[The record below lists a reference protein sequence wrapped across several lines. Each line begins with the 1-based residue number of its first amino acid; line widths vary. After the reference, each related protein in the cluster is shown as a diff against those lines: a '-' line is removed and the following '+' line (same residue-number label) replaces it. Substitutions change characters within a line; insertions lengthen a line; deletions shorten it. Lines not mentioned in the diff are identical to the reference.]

1 MSDRGLA
8 KIRELL
14 GIPEELRT
22 YPIRD
27 RKREHMARLK
37 NKAHADA
44 WAKQRAAELTTHG
57 IQAVARRVRKHE
69 PLCVCYKLPAATAT
83 TVAAGTIVERVAAHA

>member
-1 MSDRGLA
+1 MSDRDLA

-14 GIPEELRT
+14 GVPEEMRA

-44 WAKQRAAELTTHG
+44 WAKQRAAELTTHS

-69 PLCVCYKLPAATAT
+69 PLCVCYKLPAVATAT
-83 TVAAGTIVERVAAHA
+83 AGIKVERVAAHA

>member
-1 MSDRGLA
+1 MPDQNLA

-14 GIPEELRT
+14 GVPEEMRA

-27 RKREHMARLK
+27 RRREHMARLK

-44 WAKQRAAELTTHG
+44 WAKQRAAELITHG
-57 IQAVARRVRKHE
+57 IQAVARRVRKSE
-69 PLCVCYKLPAATAT
+69 PLCVCYKLPA
-83 TVAAGTIVERVAAHA
+83 VAAETMVERMAIHA